1 MVVGVFNSC
10 CKTLGPQLLPIY
22 SLNVLTLCL
31 DSVMK
36 ALYSITMEGKCF
48 LMSTGNAV
56 GTREEQVE
64 FVMPE
69 L

>member
-1 MVVGVFNSC
+1 MVAGVFNSC

-22 SLNVLTLCL
+22 SLNVLIHCL
-31 DSVMK
+31 DSAMK

-48 LMSTGNAV
+48 LMNTGNAV
-56 GTREEQVE
+56 GTREEQAE
-64 FVMPE
+64 FVTPE